1 MQVSSFFCLI
11 YSNTNYMT
19 RGLIQHAD
27 DAQQAFSSASV
38 PTLHNALPTLEKL
51 HAAWQKASDKRRY
64 SCFIRALEAGMAKL
78 DTYYKRSAESDAH
91 IMAMGKLLGA
101 VIHAMP

>member
-1 MQVSSFFCLI
+1 
-11 YSNTNYMT
+11 MT

-78 DTYYKRSAESDAH
+78 DTYYKRLAESDAH

-101 VIHAMP
+101 VIHATP